1 MTTTIL
7 VSRPTFPPTGQVI
20 ITVNY
25 YRLVF
30 FSDFR
35 NSAFVAEEAVKA
47 MYQNA
52 PMTTI
57 PEALA
62 SPARTWLSASAV
74 QDAPM
79 TTIPEALA
87 APART
92 WLSVSAVQDAPMTTI
107 PEALAAP
114 ARTRLSARAV

>member
-1 MTTTIL
+1 MTPTIL
-7 VSRPTFPPTGQVI
+7 VSRPTFPPTGRVI

-30 FSDFR
+30 SSDFR

-47 MYQNA
+47 MYRNA

-62 SPARTWLSASAV
+62 SPARTGLSVRAV

-79 TTIPEALA
+79 TTIPEAWHLR
-87 APART
+87 PGRGCRCGPSSP
-92 WLSVSAVQDAPMTTI
+92 LSIVRRPNVF
-107 PEALAAP
+107 
-114 ARTRLSARAV
+114 R